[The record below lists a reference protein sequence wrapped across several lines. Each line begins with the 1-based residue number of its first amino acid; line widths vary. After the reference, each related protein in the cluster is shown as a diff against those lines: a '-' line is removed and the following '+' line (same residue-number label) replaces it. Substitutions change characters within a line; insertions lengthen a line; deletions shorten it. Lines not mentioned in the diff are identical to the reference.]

1 MQYKCNTLA
10 ILIHFDVISVPRK
23 PCSSTNRTIQCNHFK
38 LAAIPK
44 TDSLSATIT

>member
-44 TDSLSATIT
+44 TDLLSATIT